1 MIIGMRWSQFF
12 GSPLVEGKKGRDSD
26 SEEETQRV
34 AHRFRI
40 VRDGD
45 WLRSQRK
52 LSRAGNGGNPP
63 PPPPPKRRE
72 LLVYFSL
79 SLFVRWE
86 GGRDTGDGPAGTT
99 ARGSHEMKNSNWVFF
114 PSVEP

>member
-63 PPPPPKRRE
+63 PPPPPNE
-72 LLVYFSL
+72 GSSSCISL
-79 SLFVRWE
+79 SLSSSA
-86 GGRDTGDGPAGTT
+86 GKGDGIRGMGLQ
-99 ARGSHEMKNSNWVFF
+99 ARRQEEAMK
-114 PSVEP
+114 